1 MTEYEEAIT
10 AIEYQILP
18 LVPYL
23 NDPLK
28 YEVALE
34 IIEDELKK
42 SHLPLEEKEDVIL
55 YFDEEYGIVPKF
67 LEDNDV

>member
-34 IIEDELKK
+34 IIEDELEK
-42 SHLPLEEKEDVIL
+42 SYLSLEDKEDVIL